1 MILPAEGNIND
12 RIAIIGH
19 PVYPGYVLKTSEK
32 NMMIEAGMNFLGP
45 SYLNALTTVLGDSD
59 NLDCLLVTH
68 SHYDHMGA
76 LPYLARQIPGLE
88 TAGPERFNSLMQKDS
103 VLSTMNH
110 LSSRLKVYF
119 KNIPANDG
127 QEILITKTK
136 LKTILREGDC
146 FHLGDLSLEV
156 FETPGHTRDH
166 LSFFVPEMGI
176 LFPGEALGNPAGN
189 GREVKV
195 EFVSSY
201 TDYIDSIEKLVAL
214 KPETIAMSHLYYYTA
229 DDAKVY
235 LDTTYQKTLAYKEII
250 EQYLNKGNGDVQSA
264 ISLMV
269 KHEYDEKGTILM
281 ERDAYI
287 ANVTGQ
293 VKAVASL

>member
-1 MILPAEGNIND
+1 MILSAKGNIND

-19 PVYPGYVLKTSEK
+19 PVYPGYVLKTEK
-32 NMMIEAGMNFLGP
+32 KNVMIEAGLNFLGP
-45 SYLNALTTVLGDSD
+45 SYRDSLATALGDSCH
-59 NLDCLLVTH
+59 LDCLLVTH

-76 LPYLARQIPGLE
+76 LPYLARQIPDLE

-103 VLSTMNH
+103 VINTMNY
-110 LSSRLKVYF
+110 LSEQLKDFFENLPAENGDEVQITETRLKTV
-119 KNIPANDG
+119 
-127 QEILITKTK
+127 
-136 LKTILREGDC
+136 LKEGHC
-146 FHLGDLSLEV
+146 FNWGDLSLEV

-166 LSFFVPEMGI
+166 LSFFVPEMGL
-176 LFPGEALGNPAGN
+176 LFPGEALGNPAGD
-189 GREVKV
+189 GREIKV

-201 TDYIDSIEKLVAL
+201 ADYISSIEKLAAL
-214 KPETIAMSHLYYYTA
+214 KPNIIAMSHLYYYTG
-229 DDAKVY
+229 DDARAHLEK
-235 LDTTYQKTLAYKEII
+235 TYRETLAYKALIA
-250 EQYLNKGNGDVQSA
+250 QYLHEGNGDVQSA
-264 ISLMV
+264 ISHMV